1 MSIYRKLN
9 WANSVEEANRHN
21 EGYAQ
26 GVHSWTKGVNQ
37 FSDGT
42 RPGKGLLQPRPILEN
57 KRPNIA
63 PQFLGDVQNQR
74 FGEPV
79 ANEVEYYVTTNKT
92 WEEYKLKFNKKYT
105 NDEEP
110 LR

>member
-1 MSIYRKLN
+1 MN
-9 WANSVEEANRHN
+9 WANSVNEANRHN
-21 EGYAQ
+21 EEYAQ

-42 RPGKGLLQPRPILEN
+42 RPGKGYKGLKPRVRPEG

-63 PQFLGDVQNQR
+63 PQFLDGVQNQR
-74 FGEPV
+74 FGEPAVNSV
-79 ANEVEYYVTTNKT
+79 AFYDATNKT
-92 WEEYKLKFNKKYT
+92 WEEYKVKFNKNYT
-105 NDEEP
+105 KEEES